1 MQIMFKPALVA
12 NHMPTNLK
20 TIALKSHIATVD
32 AELAK
37 GAAHE
42 TEADAEFIGTLIAK
56 HYGIAE
62 HVTVVSLAYNV
73 EGGR

>member
-1 MQIMFKPALVA
+1 MQIMFKPAFVA
-12 NHMPTNLK
+12 NYMPTNLE
-20 TIALKSHIATVD
+20 TVALKSHIAVID

-42 TEADAEFIGTLIAK
+42 TEADAEFIGKLIAK
-56 HYGIAE
+56 RYGLAE
-62 HVTVVSLAYNV
+62 HVTVVSLAHNM